1 MSRNGISSS
10 ASNDCVL
17 PRRQAVG
24 FAYDSP
30 QLAATYEE
38 VSGFQLENGRQLI
51 SALNLCIGE
60 RVLDI
65 GAGTGRLAAYVAEL
79 VGPSGDVVAI
89 DPLPLRIE
97 IARTKAT
104 RNFEAHVGRAED
116 LSEFGDS
123 TFDVVY
129 LNSVFHWVAD
139 KPRALA
145 EIFRVLKP
153 SGRLGLNSQDTTKP
167 HEARLFIRRA
177 LLEAGIEGDHNTL
190 HPSLGISS
198 EELQDLLTR
207 AGFVACSIELRT
219 FVDIFAAAE
228 ALIDWSSSGAFGNFL
243 VGVSTTDR
251 AAVRDKLARLLEL
264 KRSSEGIRLERYL
277 IFATAQK
284 PNQTGSKINE
294 C

>member
-1 MSRNGISSS
+1 MSSS
-10 ASNDCVL
+10 SSYDGIL
-17 PRRQAVG
+17 PHRQAIG
-24 FAYDSP
+24 FACDSP
-30 QLAATYEE
+30 ELAATYEE

-51 SALNLCIGE
+51 SALNLCSGE
-60 RVLDI
+60 RVLDV
-65 GAGTGRLAAYVAEL
+65 GAGTGRLAAYVAEI
-79 VGPSGDVVAI
+79 VGPSGHVAAI

-116 LSEFGDS
+116 LSEFDDA

-139 KPRALA
+139 KPRALE

-153 SGRLGLNSQDTTKP
+153 SGRLGLNSQDTTRP

-177 LLEAGIEGDHNTL
+177 LVEAGIEGDHSTL

-198 EELQDLLTR
+198 EELRDLFIR

-219 FVDIFAAAE
+219 FVDIFANAE

-243 VGVSTTDR
+243 VAVSTAGR
-251 AAVRDKLARLLEL
+251 AAVRDKLARLLEP

-277 IFATAQK
+277 IFATARK

-294 C
+294 